1 MIEIAVAVVGVFGAV
16 MVALIEKLRRE
27 NKADHGMV
35 QSALGRI
42 ETKIDGH
49 INDHAKGEL

>member
-1 MIEIAVAVVGVFGAV
+1 MEIAVALIGVFGAI

-35 QSALGRI
+35 QGALGRI
-42 ETKIDGH
+42 ETKIDSH
-49 INDHAKGEL
+49 INDHAKGDV